1 MTAFT
6 SHRAVLPVL
15 FFAIVLVLPQ
25 LGLPPFWVTLLSYV
39 GLYAIVAL
47 GLVLLTGVAGLIS
60 FGQAAFVGIGAY
72 TTAYLTTQFGLSPWV
87 GLLAGIGLTGL
98 SAFLIGTLTMRI
110 SGHYLPLSTIAW
122 ACRCTTCS
130 ATWRCWASMTAST
143 ASRRLPS
150 ASSPSATGPRCIC

>member
-6 SHRAVLPVL
+6 SHRAALPVL

-72 TTAYLTTQFGLSPWV
+72 TTAYLTTQFG
-87 GLLAGIGLTGL
+87 
-98 SAFLIGTLTMRI
+98 
-110 SGHYLPLSTIAW
+110 
-122 ACRCTTCS
+122 
-130 ATWRCWASMTAST
+130 
-143 ASRRLPS
+143 
-150 ASSPSATGPRCIC
+150 